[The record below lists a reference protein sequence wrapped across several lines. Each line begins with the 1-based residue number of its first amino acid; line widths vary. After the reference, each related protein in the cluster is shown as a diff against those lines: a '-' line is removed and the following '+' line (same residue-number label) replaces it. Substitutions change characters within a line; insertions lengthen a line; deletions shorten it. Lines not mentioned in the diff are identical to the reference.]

1 MKHILLSVALLFGA
15 MTMVAADADAQRMGK
30 RGSFGRQSNNVTQ
43 KAPAATP
50 GAPVTPA
57 AAAKPG
63 TPNAAAPIPPK
74 KPGLP
79 WKGIIGGLIGGA
91 LLASLFSSL
100 GMGGALASALGSIF
114 TFALI
119 GLAIFFV
126 YRLFT
131 RKKNAGA
138 PSMFNA
144 QGQQPAYAG
153 MPNHDDSAQRFDQQT
168 QAQPQA
174 FTPASVSTANL
185 NQAPQAFT
193 PASVS
198 TANLNEVPANQATW
212 QIPADFD
219 VAGFLRHAKSNY
231 IRLQAAWDRGDI
243 NDIREFTSPEMF
255 AEMKLELQDRGAAK
269 NETDVVTLDAEL
281 LGVETQAY
289 DYLASVKFTGTIKEG
304 GAANAEP
311 FAEVWN
317 LAKPI
322 NGQSGWV
329 LAGIQQ
335 LN

>member
-1 MKHILLSVALLFGA
+1 MKHILLSFALLFGA
-15 MTMVAADADAQRMGK
+15 MTMVIADADAQRMGK

-63 TPNAAAPIPPK
+63 APNAAAPIPPK

-119 GLAIFFV
+119 GLAIFFL

-131 RKKNAGA
+131 RKKNTGA
-138 PSMFNA
+138 PSMFNQQA
-144 QGQQPAYAG
+144 PQPAYAG
-153 MPNHDDSAQRFDQQT
+153 MPSNFDAAQRVD
-168 QAQPQA
+168 
-174 FTPASVSTANL
+174 NG
-185 NQAPQAFT
+185 PQAFT

-198 TANLNEVPANQATW
+198 TANLNEAPANQATW

-219 VAGFLRHAKSNY
+219 VTGFVRHAKSNF

-269 NETDVVTLDAEL
+269 NETDVVTLEAEL

>member
-1 MKHILLSVALLFGA
+1 MKHILLSIALLFGA

-50 GAPVTPA
+50 GAQPANPA
-57 AAAKPG
+57 ATAAKPG

-91 LLASLFSSL
+91 LLAGLLSSL
-100 GMGGALASALGSIF
+100 GLGSGLASALGSIL
-114 TFALI
+114 TWALI
-119 GLAIFFV
+119 AMAVVFI
-126 YRLFT
+126 YRLIM
-131 RKKNAGA
+131 RKKQGNTT
-138 PSMFNA
+138 SMFNQA
-144 QGQQPAYAG
+144 QPAYAG
-153 MPNHDDSAQRFDQQT
+153 AGNNVEPFQRVETQQPAFTPASSA
-168 QAQPQA
+168 AGA

-185 NQAPQAFT
+185 D
-193 PASVS
+193 
-198 TANLNEVPANQATW
+198 ANGHQATW
-212 QIPADFD
+212 AIPADFD
-219 VAGFLRHAKSNY
+219 VAGFIRHAKSNY

-255 AEMKLELQDRGAAK
+255 AEMKLELQDRGSAK
-269 NETDVVTLDAEL
+269 NVTDVVSLEAEL
-281 LGVETQAY
+281 MGIETQAY

-304 GAANAEP
+304 EHGVAEP

-322 NGQSGWV
+322 NGQGGWV

>member
-1 MKHILLSVALLFGA
+1 MKRILLSIALLFGA

-30 RGSFGRQSNNVTQ
+30 RGSFGRQSSNVTQ

-50 GAPVTPA
+50 GAPAANPA

-63 TPNAAAPIPPK
+63 TANAAAPIPPK

-91 LLASLFSSL
+91 LLAGLLSSL
-100 GMGGALASALGSIF
+100 GLGSGLASALGSIL
-114 TFALI
+114 TWVLI
-119 GLAIFFV
+119 GFAIVFI

-131 RKKNAGA
+131 RKKQDNA
-138 PSMFNA
+138 PSMFN
-144 QGQQPAYAG
+144 QVQPAYAG
-153 MPNHDDSAQRFDQQT
+153 AGSNVEPFQRAESQPSTFTPASSA
-168 QAQPQA
+168 AGG

-185 NQAPQAFT
+185 NGNT
-193 PASVS
+193 
-198 TANLNEVPANQATW
+198 NQATW
-212 QIPADFD
+212 SIPADFD
-219 VAGFLRHAKSNY
+219 VAGFIRHAKSNY

-255 AEMKLELQDRGAAK
+255 AEMKLELQDRGTAK
-269 NETDVVTLDAEL
+269 NVTDVVTLEAEL
-281 LGVETQAY
+281 LGIETQAY

-304 GAANAEP
+304 EHGVAEP

-322 NGQSGWV
+322 NGQTGWV

>member
-1 MKHILLSVALLFGA
+1 MKHILLSFALLFGA
-15 MTMVAADADAQRMGK
+15 MTMVIADADAQRMGK

-63 TPNAAAPIPPK
+63 APNAAAPIPPK

-119 GLAIFFV
+119 GLAIFFL

-131 RKKNAGA
+131 RKKNTGA
-138 PSMFNA
+138 PSMFNQQA
-144 QGQQPAYAG
+144 PQPAYAG
-153 MPNHDDSAQRFDQQT
+153 MPSNFDAAQGVDN
-168 QAQPQA
+168 APQA
-174 FTPASVSTANL
+174 FTPASN
-185 NQAPQAFT
+185 APQAFT

-198 TANLNEVPANQATW
+198 TANLNEAPANQATW

-219 VAGFLRHAKSNY
+219 VTGFLRHAKSNF

-255 AEMKLELQDRGAAK
+255 AEMKLELQDRGTAK
-269 NETDVVTLDAEL
+269 NETDVVTLEAEL